1 VRFAKSVGPLPMEMR
16 SSLIRVKIAA
26 TGGADIEVPLSDML
40 NTSTTRAASLPLR
53 NPAPRVPLS
62 DEYEG

>member
-1 VRFAKSVGPLPMEMR
+1 MPMEMR